1 MCIADFVCATAKDV
15 RNITCKGSLFLW
27 LPAGTNVVN
36 IKTGLDYIFAVP
48 ENVKV
53 NITNTKARN
62 LKMDKDIDYTV
73 DDNSK
78 FEDVIEF
85 PSGTGLSSESQ
96 AVVDNAMEKFVA
108 EENAQLQTA
117 IDNAIK
123 AIARRDAK
131 KAVKGSETDT
141 NDAKVSV
148 SDEREADATPDATI
162 PMSEESESDKEAE
175 ILLTAADTKGTIEAG
190 VGSA

>member
-15 RNITCKGSLFLW
+15 RNTTCKGSLFLW

-96 AVVDNAMEKFVA
+96 AVVDNAIERF
-108 EENAQLQTA
+108 TS
-117 IDNAIK
+117 
-123 AIARRDAK
+123 DAK
-131 KAVKGSETDT
+131 ALMDDAMRSITTRDTKVVGSKTDT

-148 SDEREADATPDATI
+148 SDEREIDAI
-162 PMSEESESDKEAE
+162 PMSEESEEDKDVE
-175 ILLTAADTKGTIEAG
+175 ILLADAVTKCTVEEGI
-190 VGSA
+190 GSA